1 MRTNQKQKAAAILA
15 NRIARLTKPIDAT
28 EINDALG
35 TDIDYTDGTVEK
47 VAEEVTTLIQQI
59 VGTLD
64 EVNGSDRFPQPEI
77 KAEI

>member
-15 NRIARLTKPIDAT
+15 NRIARLTKPIDA
-28 EINDALG
+28 
-35 TDIDYTDGTVEK
+35 TVEK